1 MIGDLCHLY
10 SNEMNCDDFF
20 FVICFRIHLVYIS
33 YECVKNLNY
42 TNYKK
47 YDTNIQ
53 HPQIK
58 KNIKHKTIKF

>member
-33 YECVKNLNY
+33 YECVK
-42 TNYKK
+42 K
-47 YDTNIQ
+47 
-53 HPQIK
+53 IK
-58 KNIKHKTIKF
+58 LYQLQKV